1 MTVDDGISSM
11 QCGFVSEI
19 VSSARRGSD
28 LRVVIASSYCFR
40 RLLPIGKYFVY
51 MHQLLLGSN
60 LAAVATPLVML
71 LCSMNCRN
79 SNCLAAIRFCH
90 GWKLPLLVELR
101 PTRPR
106 RCRGGPSDRCC
117 PAWEPSW
124 MQCRK
129 RTLYSCRIVSWCRV
143 LTRNRLLVQ
152 KRLSM
157 TTSRRSDAPLGN
169 RSDVPPGTQPT
180 VRVDLLRYVIVA
192 DLARRSD

>member
-79 SNCLAAIRFCH
+79 SNCLAAIRFCMD
-90 GWKLPLLVELR
+90 GNCLCCSWSMCDPLALGGVGVALQIGVALR
-101 PTRPR
+101 GSPAGCNVGRG
-106 RCRGGPSDRCC
+106 RCTVAES
-117 PAWEPSW
+117 S
-124 MQCRK
+124 
-129 RTLYSCRIVSWCRV
+129 
-143 LTRNRLLVQ
+143 
-152 KRLSM
+152 
-157 TTSRRSDAPLGN
+157 
-169 RSDVPPGTQPT
+169 PGAGCSL
-180 VRVDLLRYVIVA
+180 D
-192 DLARRSD
+192 DLAEV